1 MSDTEVDA
9 IHTAGAAIGEAI
21 SVFMLSP
28 DTFEKSLAAGY
39 PDPFAAYFA
48 GRGGVLGDTTGTTVN
63 AVFAVFEPNLV
74 RSCWEKGVAVHD
86 ASESARLYWS
96 QAADFARRYL
106 ADVDVEDLNRIA
118 ALGEKVIAVADEP
131 GLPLYAGWR
140 AMPLADDAA
149 ARAFQVMF
157 VLRELRAAVHFC
169 ALTISGLSPVEA
181 HILNRGTDYA
191 AYMGW
196 QPPFVEA
203 ADKKEVY
210 DDVEDLTNRRM
221 AQIFQSALTAAEA
234 DELARL
240 SVAALASLKESAPPP
255 VGA

>member
-1 MSDTEVDA
+1 MSDIDVDA
-9 IHTAGAAIGEAI
+9 IRAAGAAIGEAVTI
-21 SVFMLSP
+21 FMLNP
-28 DTFEKSLAAGY
+28 DTFAKSLAAGY

-48 GRGGVLGDTTGTTVN
+48 GRGGVLGDATGTTVN
-63 AVFAVFEPNLV
+63 AVFAIFEPNLA
-74 RSCWEKGVAVHD
+74 RLCWEKGVAVHD
-86 ASESARLYWS
+86 ASESSRWYWE
-96 QAADFARRYL
+96 QLAGFGRTYL
-106 ADVDVEDLNRIA
+106 SGAEGLDRIA
-118 ALGEKVIAVADEP
+118 ALGEKVIAEAPEP

-140 AMPLADDAA
+140 AMPLADDAP
-149 ARAFQVMF
+149 ARAFQVMM
-157 VLRELRAAVHFC
+157 VLRELRAAVHFN